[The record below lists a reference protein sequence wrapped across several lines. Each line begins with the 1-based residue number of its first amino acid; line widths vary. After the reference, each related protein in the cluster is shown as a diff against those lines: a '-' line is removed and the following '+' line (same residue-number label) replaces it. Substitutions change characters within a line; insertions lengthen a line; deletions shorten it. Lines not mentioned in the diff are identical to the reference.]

1 MGEVFTRMR
10 CKSERRSCL
19 SLAIVCSWGSTSP
32 DDSRS
37 SPSAPSRPVMVRRWP
52 RSSWKA
58 ILIDVKSGGVI
69 ATKDATCQPAV
80 EETGRILVLVE
91 PARLIGHRELDMD
104 RVVRA
109 ASGQHGTLGGAD
121 DVIRRGNDGV
131 GIDAGSVVANCRER
145 FEAGHRPYLAHGA
158 EALLRGSGND
168 LAS

>member
-1 MGEVFTRMR
+1 MV
-10 CKSERRSCL
+10 
-19 SLAIVCSWGSTSP
+19 P
-32 DDSRS
+32 
-37 SPSAPSRPVMVRRWP
+37 PVATVVVEGH
-52 RSSWKA
+52 
-58 ILIDVKSGGVI
+58 LIDVKSGGVI
-69 ATKDATCQPAV
+69 ATKDAACQPAV